1 MKIFKWMLLMAACGF
16 QLGAAQPGSAQPLAM
31 FTGQEMRSPEQPS
44 RLRLADL
51 LLRFKSHYKVDI
63 LYADRSVKNQLVLA
77 SDVKWDEKL
86 ESNLDRILPS
96 AGLEFVQQK
105 AGTFLIIRTPKAG
118 ERKSKPDTDLQPDQA
133 PAEAESSGAAIP
145 ARQAGQYART
155 ISGVVTDEKR
165 EPLPGVS
172 VVVKGTQKGTITGTD
187 GRYTLPDISD
197 QDLILVFS
205 YVGYLHQEMEI
216 GNASTLDV
224 TMQADNKALDEV
236 VVVGYGEQKKSNVTG
251 SIVSVGASDIEKVQS
266 PSFENALQGK
276 VPGVYV
282 TTNGGQPGGGVS
294 VRIRGVGA
302 INNSNPL
309 YIVDGVQMG
318 AGDDENSNP
327 LASINPSDIESIDIL
342 KDAAST
348 AIYGTRA
355 ANGVVMITTK
365 RGQAGV
371 PRLTASTYY
380 GIQNPTRKVPR
391 PMNAMEYARNMNTAF
406 VAAGQPAP
414 FTNPDALGEG
424 TNWMDEVLK
433 TGKIQEQQISIAG
446 GGAKNKYFLSLS
458 HFRNDGMMLNTW
470 FDRLSVRINT
480 DNHIS
485 NKVRIGNSLA
495 VSRTTQRNNGSGNRR
510 FIGGVFTNIYAT
522 LPIMPVYDENGNFAG
537 PTDSRFERPGNP
549 VFEQTITD
557 IDNESYNIIGNFYGE
572 YEPIKHLVLRTS
584 FSTTINTGSNY
595 AFTPI
600 WETGLLNSSGLSKIE
615 VHSSKGRQWMW
626 ENTLT
631 YSRNFGKHNV
641 SAMLGT
647 TALDSRGRAA
657 RQTAS
662 YNTSAFKEI
671 NSQGATALNTETSF
685 GEESLASVFGRFN
698 YDFADKYLL
707 TATVRRDGSS
717 KFGANKKFG
726 VFPAVSGG
734 WRVSEEAF
742 FPKNN
747 FLTDL
752 KLRSGWGQVGSDA
765 IGNFMYL
772 ARIVT
777 GSNYAFGNQPGN
789 STIGAALG
797 DLANPNIQWETVT
810 EYNVAI
816 ESGLLNNRLTFSAE
830 YFNRTRTNML
840 LTQSL
845 PGVSGLKEIV
855 QNSGNLTSKGFEF
868 NAGYRGSAGKLKYSV
883 FGNLTTY
890 NNVVKSLGG
899 SADIFPL
906 DYSGSGGITLIRQ
919 GQPLGVFYGLIS
931 DGLYQTQEEVNAAN
945 AADGNDAT
953 PFQNADTAPGDFR
966 YRDLNGD
973 GRIDN
978 NDKTIIGNPTPKF
991 TYGFGGDLAY
1001 GNFDLSLQFFGLAGN
1016 DIMNLNRTTMEA
1028 SGRSLNKSVTA
1039 VNAWSGPGTSND
1051 IPRPILSDP
1060 NLNTRVATHLIENGS
1075 YLRLR
1080 NVQLGYNIRS
1090 EAFKKFKLSGA
1101 RVYIS
1106 VQNAFVLTKFSGV
1119 DPEVG
1124 LDDNK
1129 SAAAGIY
1136 NDIYPQPRTIS
1147 AGLKLDF

>member
-1 MKIFKWMLLMAACGF
+1 MKIFLWMVLVAACGV
-16 QLGAAQPGSAQPLAM
+16 QPGAAQPLAM
-31 FTGQEMRSPEQPS
+31 YIEQKLPTPEQPS
-44 RLRLADL
+44 RLRLSDV
-51 LLRFKSHYKVDI
+51 LLRFKNHYKVDI
-63 LYADRSVKNQLVLA
+63 LYADRSVRNQLVLA
-77 SDVKWDEKL
+77 SAVKWEDKL
-86 ESNLDRILPS
+86 EANLDRILPA
-96 AGLEFVQQK
+96 AGLQFVEQK
-105 AGTFLIIRTPKAG
+105 AGTFLIIRAPKAG
-118 ERKSKPDTDLQPDQA
+118 ERRMKPDADMQPEQV
-133 PAEAESSGAAIP
+133 PPGAETTGATTANRHL
-145 ARQAGQYART
+145 AQYART
-155 ISGVVTDEKR
+155 LSGVVTDDKN

-172 VVVKGTQKGTITGTD
+172 VVVKGTQKGTITATD
-187 GRYTLPDISD
+187 GRYTLPDIESQD
-197 QDLILVFS
+197 QILVFS
-205 YVGYLHQEMEI
+205 YVGYLHQEIEI
-216 GNASTLDV
+216 GNASTLNV

-327 LASINPSDIESIDIL
+327 LSSINPGDIESIDIL

-371 PRLTASTYY
+371 PRLTASTYF

-414 FTNPDALGEG
+414 FANPDALGQG
-424 TNWMDEVLK
+424 TNWMDEVMK
-433 TGKIQEQQISIAG
+433 TGKIQEQQLSVAG

-458 HFRNDGMMLNTW
+458 HFRNDGMMINTW

-480 DNHIS
+480 DNQIS
-485 NKVRIGNSLA
+485 DKFRVGNSLA
-495 VSRTTQRNNGSGNRR
+495 VSRTTQRNNGAGNRR

-522 LPIMPVYDENGNFAG
+522 LPIMPVYDENGKFAG

-549 VFEQTITD
+549 VFEQTVSD
-557 IDNESYNIIGNFYGE
+557 IDNESYNIIGNFYAE
-572 YEPIKHLVLRTS
+572 YEPVKHLVFRTS

-595 AFTPI
+595 NFTPI

-615 VHSSKGRQWMW
+615 ITSGNGRQWMW

-631 YSRNFGKHNV
+631 YSRNLGKHNL
-641 SAMLGT
+641 SALLGT
-647 TALDSRGRAA
+647 TALDSRFRSA
-657 RQTAS
+657 RQTAN
-662 YNTSAFKEI
+662 YNTNAFKEI
-671 NSQGATALNTETSF
+671 NSQGATALNTETNF

-717 KFGANKKFG
+717 KFGANRKFG
-726 VFPAVSGG
+726 VFPAVSAG
-734 WRVSEEAF
+734 WRVSEESF

-752 KLRSGWGQVGSDA
+752 KLRTGWGQVGSDA

-777 GSNYAFGNQPGN
+777 GSNYAFGNQSGN

-810 EYNVAI
+810 EYNVAL
-816 ESGLLNNRLTFSAE
+816 ESGLLNNSLTFSAE

-855 QNSGNLTSKGFEF
+855 QNAGNLTSKGFEF
-868 NAGYRGSAGKLKYSV
+868 NAGYRGGGAKVKYSV
-883 FGNLTTY
+883 FGNLTTF

-899 SADIFPL
+899 SADIYPL
-906 DYSGSGGITLIRQ
+906 DYAGSGGITLIRE

-945 AADGNDAT
+945 GTDGNTAT
-953 PFQNADTAPGDFR
+953 PFQNINTAPGDFK

-973 GRIDN
+973 GRIN
-978 NDKTIIGNPTPKF
+978 NSDKTIIGNPTPKF
-991 TYGFGGDLAY
+991 TYGFGGELTF
-1001 GNFDLSLQFFGLAGN
+1001 GNFDFSMQFFGLAGN
-1016 DIMNLNRTTMEA
+1016 DIMNLNRTTTEA

-1039 VNAWSGPGTSND
+1039 VNAWHGPGTSND

-1060 NLNTRVATHLIENGS
+1060 NLNTQVATHLIENGS

-1090 EAFKKFKLSGA
+1090 EVFRKIRLSSA
-1101 RVYIS
+1101 RIYVS
-1106 VQNAFVLTKFSGV
+1106 VQNAFVLTKFKGI

-1129 SAAAGIY
+1129 SGAAGIY